1 MNESNIL
8 GLSIRGILAFII
20 TASCC
25 GVAVWTKDLGVL
37 KDLAF
42 LVLGFYFGQKSISPV
57 SDTPKVDVKPVITQK
72 AD

>member
-8 GLSIRGILAFII
+8 GLSIRGILAFLI

-42 LVLGFYFGQKSISPV
+42 LVLGFYFGQKTIPS
-57 SDTPKVDVKPVITQK
+57 TPANDPSKPTPIQKVD
-72 AD
+72 